1 MNFFLI
7 EEMWMKLILKMDK
20 IMLDV
25 NLIKIEIFLV
35 IIGDL
40 VNFKN

>member
-1 MNFFLI
+1 
-7 EEMWMKLILKMDK
+7 MWMKLILKMDK
-20 IMLDV
+20 VMLDV
-25 NLIKIEIFLV
+25 NLIKIKIFLV